1 MEFDEIILE
10 EVSNVLEYN
19 VFECSDPLI
28 GDGIN
33 M

>member
-10 EVSNVLEYN
+10 EVSNVLGYN
-19 VFECSDPLI
+19 VFEFSDPLI